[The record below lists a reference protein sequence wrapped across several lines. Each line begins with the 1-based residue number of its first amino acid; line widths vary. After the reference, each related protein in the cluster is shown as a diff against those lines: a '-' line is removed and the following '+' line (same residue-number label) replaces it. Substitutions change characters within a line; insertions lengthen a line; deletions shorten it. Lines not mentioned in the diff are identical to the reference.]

1 VAVLLCLLA
10 VDDRPR
16 GCLTRTTIGET
27 TLDVAVAMVRFDVR
41 IANAATAPTAIIV
54 FSAAAAAVR
63 LCCFHS
69 TRPSSLLLRLLVV
82 VLRTT
87 GGG

>member
-1 VAVLLCLLA
+1 MAVLLCLL
-10 VDDRPR
+10 VGDRPR

-41 IANAATAPTAIIV
+41 IATAATAPTAIIV

-63 LCCFHS
+63 LFCFHS
-69 TRPSSLLLRLLVV
+69 TRPSSLLLLVVV

>member
-10 VDDRPR
+10 VDDRPH

-41 IANAATAPTAIIV
+41 IATAATAPTAIIV
-54 FSAAAAAVR
+54 FSAAAAAAVR
-63 LCCFHS
+63 LFCSHS
-69 TRPSSLLLRLLVV
+69 TRPSSLLLLLVV

>member
-41 IANAATAPTAIIV
+41 IATAATAPTAIIV

-69 TRPSSLLLRLLVV
+69 TRPSSLLLLLVVV

>member
-1 VAVLLCLLA
+1 MAVLLCLLA

-41 IANAATAPTAIIV
+41 IANAATATAIIV
-54 FSAAAAAVR
+54 FSAAAAAAVR
-63 LCCFHS
+63 LFCFHS
-69 TRPSSLLLRLLVV
+69 TRPSSLLLLLVV